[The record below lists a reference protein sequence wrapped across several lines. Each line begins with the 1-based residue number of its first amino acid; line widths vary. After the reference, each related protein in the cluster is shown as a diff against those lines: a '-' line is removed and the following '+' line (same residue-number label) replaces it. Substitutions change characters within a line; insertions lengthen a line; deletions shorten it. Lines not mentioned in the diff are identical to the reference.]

1 MKISILLSLLALSY
15 AVLTAID
22 VDADG
27 DFDIL
32 ADVRPVVPQYL
43 QGPVGYAPEMFV
55 TQPAVATMVEHEEVI

>member
-1 MKISILLSLLALSY
+1 MKISILLSLVALSA

-32 ADVRPVVPQYL
+32 ANVGPVFPQYI
-43 QGPVGYAPEMFV
+43 QAPI
-55 TQPAVATMVEHEEVI
+55 PI